1 MEVLKNLGRSEVS
14 TASIFFKK
22 IYQAWR
28 FITNFNFPGK
38 SKKNV
43 EAHYDIGGRKGEIL
57 YDVMLDKHHR
67 HCLLYTSDAAD
78 DSTRVDLGG
87 RRIIKK
93 RFFSSRRRHTRC
105 SIVSWARRCV

>member
-22 IYQAWR
+22 VYQGWR
-28 FITNFNFPGK
+28 FISNFNFPGK

-57 YDVMLDKHHR
+57 YDVMLDKHYR
-67 HCLLYTSDAAD
+67 NIAVAT
-78 DSTRVDLGG
+78 G
-87 RRIIKK
+87 KK
-93 RFFSSRRRHTRC
+93 KLKL
-105 SIVSWARRCV
+105 